1 MTKSRKSKNDLFSS
15 LDRIFDG
22 QLSIS
27 EMIDCA
33 FSSSSTMIIITR
45 RIVIEE
51 TTATYL
57 FILINKFLVN
67 RSTIY

>member
-15 LDRIFDG
+15 LDIIFDG

-33 FSSSSTMIIITR
+33 FSSSSDDNNKKNSNR
-45 RIVIEE
+45 RSNSNLPFY
-51 TTATYL
+51 T
-57 FILINKFLVN
+57 N
-67 RSTIY
+67 